1 MNLYNGSTD
10 GESQEEVGITFEEYE
25 AHKKACEEVIAQSDI
40 AARLTNNPDFQ
51 ALIIGVYMQ
60 DEPKRLG
67 QLIASGRLTPKA
79 TEDAFADLKSVGN
92 LNRFMSN
99 QLQRGD
105 IARQELKDLQEA
117 WDAHVTAQ
125 SEQDA

>member
-1 MNLYNGSTD
+1 MDLYNGSTD

-25 AHKKACEEVIAQSDI
+25 DHKKACEEIIAQSDI

-67 QLIASGRLTPKA
+67 QLIASGRLNPKA
-79 TEDAFADLKSVGN
+79 VEDSFADLKSIGN

-99 QLQRGD
+99 QLHHGD
-105 IARQELKDLQEA
+105 IARRELKDLQEA